1 MPSTLLNCYVVEP
14 LDECRSMLVNLINAH
29 PNLNFIQDYKNPVQ
43 AKEELQDT
51 KIDLLIV
58 AIEMEKMNG
67 FELVNYLDSG
77 ASIIFTSFNTDDAF
91 KAFEYNA
98 LDYLKLPIK
107 KERFL
112 YAAEKAILKK
122 RFNELPKEDPGDFI
136 FVKSNLKSR
145 KVYLN
150 ELRYIQA
157 LGDYVK
163 LITNHETLVVLSTM
177 KAFEQSLPSDK
188 FQRIH
193 KSYIVNM
200 DKIQKYSSTAVE
212 LDNEVLP
219 LSRNRKTQFLSIL
232 KELEAVGV

>member
-1 MPSTLLNCYVVEP
+1 MVSTLLDCYVVEP
-14 LDECRSMLVNLINAH
+14 LDECRTMLVNLIKGH
-29 PNLNFIQDYKNPVQ
+29 PNLNFVQDFKTPTE
-43 AKEELQDT
+43 AKEELQNT
-51 KIDLLIV
+51 NIDLLIV

-67 FELVNYLDSG
+67 FELVNYLDSS

-107 KERFL
+107 KDRFL

-122 RFNELPKEDPGDFI
+122 RSNSLPKEDPGEYI

-177 KAFEQSLPSDK
+177 KAFEHSLPSDK

-212 LDNEVLP
+212 LGDEVLP
-219 LSRNRKTQFLSIL
+219 LSRNRKAKFLSIL
-232 KELEAVGV
+232 KELEAVEA